1 MTTIEKDTCDM
12 LNMSVLDQQRE
23 WEELERI
30 EKENE
35 GFSRLKANKIRNW
48 NQVIFCPIHSG

>member
-48 NQVIFCPIHSG
+48 NQVNLPY